1 MNQRGRILTNTV
13 FIFLYTSIF
22 IAIAAQNVHAER
34 YFFIERPKL
43 GLRFSYEFETEKRT
57 GQDID
62 TDDTFHEFREGF
74 DIETKGWVYHPAL
87 LTFRLG
93 FRPELNQTIEERDP
107 GDNDKNNGFLAA
119 YSLDATFLQ
128 SKPYTLHLF
137 GQRYEST
144 LRSAFTERSDTK
156 VDTYGANLMF
166 KYRVLPTTLS
176 YVHRSSEQRGFFDS
190 DEDSDQL
197 RMSMRHSGKKSDTRL
212 DANYNDTERKI
223 SGTTTRTKNSN
234 NYIQNFYDFTGGK
247 RRVVLNS
254 YLSYRWTESDSTDTS
269 DFRVTENLDWRHRE
283 NLRSHYRASYE
294 KDESGDFDRETTSF
308 DARLTHLLYENLTT
322 TAAGRASLSDFT
334 EGSENNYGGNLNF
347 DYLRRIPWGTLNL
360 TAGWDYQVTER
371 DLDTNDIQV
380 IDEPHVLIDTE
391 VTLLDNQ
398 NVDVSTIVVTDI
410 TRTIVY
416 VENVDYEI
424 FPRDT
429 FTQIRRIPGGGIADG
444 QTVLVSYTYF
454 TSFDD
459 SIFSQSYGVS
469 LELWSALTLFY
480 RFSHAKQDILSGTSL
495 TESIDDTINTAGMQ
509 LTWRWTETTLDY
521 EDADIT
527 SGLSTETW
535 RASETL
541 IFRPLRQLYFK
552 FSGYYGNRR
561 FKDSG
566 DTEKFYGWGSKIDW
580 LLTRWCKLGVE
591 GFQNIVSGKSE
602 KTTNTQISTILE
614 MSYGIWSGVIKYE
627 FIDEDDQVSDQRR
640 TNHTVFVEFVRA
652 LW

>member
-1 MNQRGRILTNTV
+1 MMNQRGRILTNAV
-13 FIFLYTSIF
+13 FIFVYTSIF
-22 IAIAAQNVHAER
+22 IAIAAQNVWAKR
-34 YFFIERPKL
+34 YFFMERPKL

-93 FRPELNQTIEERDP
+93 FRPELNQIIEERDS
-107 GDNDKNNGFLAA
+107 GESDSSNGFLAA

-137 GQRYEST
+137 GQRYEDS
-144 LRSAFTERSDTK
+144 LRSAFAERSDTK
-156 VDTYGANLMF
+156 VDTYGADLML

-176 YVHRSSEQRGFFDS
+176 YVHRSSEQSGFFDS

-197 RMSMRHSGKKSDTRL
+197 RMSMRHSGEKSDTRL

-234 NYIQNFYDFTGGK
+234 NYLQNNYNITGD

-322 TAAGRASLSDFT
+322 TVEGRASLSDFT

-360 TAGWDYQVTER
+360 TAGWDYQVTR
-371 DLDTNDIQV
+371 RYLDDNDIQV
-380 IDEPHVLIDTE
+380 IDEPHVLIDT
-391 VTLLDNQ
+391 
-398 NVDVSTIVVTDI
+398 
-410 TRTIVY
+410 
-416 VENVDYEI
+416 
-424 FPRDT
+424 
-429 FTQIRRIPGGGIADG
+429 
-444 QTVLVSYTYF
+444 
-454 TSFDD
+454 
-459 SIFSQSYGVS
+459 
-469 LELWSALTLFY
+469 
-480 RFSHAKQDILSGTSL
+480 
-495 TESIDDTINTAGMQ
+495 
-509 LTWRWTETTLDY
+509 
-521 EDADIT
+521 
-527 SGLSTETW
+527 
-535 RASETL
+535 
-541 IFRPLRQLYFK
+541 
-552 FSGYYGNRR
+552 
-561 FKDSG
+561 
-566 DTEKFYGWGSKIDW
+566 
-580 LLTRWCKLGVE
+580 
-591 GFQNIVSGKSE
+591 
-602 KTTNTQISTILE
+602 
-614 MSYGIWSGVIKYE
+614 
-627 FIDEDDQVSDQRR
+627 
-640 TNHTVFVEFVRA
+640 
-652 LW
+652 